1 MRRFFF
7 ATLILLSSGI
17 GTAWAYRVI
26 EQTEDSYELALAEV
40 SLPRGQPGFVRFR
53 MCNDCETISLLLTS
67 STTYYV
73 NGALSEFP
81 EFFAAAAAFR
91 EMEGRGNSTAVY
103 VFLDTESRQVKRLV
117 LDHFGE

>member
-1 MRRFFF
+1 MKRFFF

-53 MCNDCETISLLLTS
+53 IKTVETCRDTIKESK
-67 STTYYV
+67 
-73 NGALSEFP
+73 
-81 EFFAAAAAFR
+81 AFR
-91 EMEGRGNSTAVY
+91 FRSTNKTSHNYFV
-103 VFLDTESRQVKRLV
+103 LVK
-117 LDHFGE
+117 